1 MSSVLWLFRI
11 CPLWNIFAQYIFQ
24 NIPSVDYYFC
34 PFFFFLLPN
43 VIYFI
48 WELYLGVLQLCM
60 KMEYLGCAIHKCF
73 QYAVWALNMSRITSI
88 SVSRAYS
95 LKCAVKMY
103 LLFPSVQFFTQL
115 LWDLMNFP
123 QEGNENI
130 LENVWCSRATPDR
143 EKAQLSIS
151 LFWWTTDIQQIFNK

>member
-1 MSSVLWLFRI
+1 MTTLLCSLAFITVSSKNMASVLWLFRI

-24 NIPSVDYYFC
+24 NLPSVYYYLC
-34 PFFFFLLPN
+34 PFFLPN

-60 KMEYLGCAIHKCF
+60 KVKYLGCAIHNCF
-73 QYAVWALNMSRITSI
+73 QYAIWALNMSRITNI

-95 LKCAVKMY
+95 LKCAVKMQ
-103 LLFPSVQFFTQL
+103 LLFLSIPFFTQFL
-115 LWDLMNFP
+115 RDLTNFP

-130 LENVWCSRATPDR
+130 LDSKYLV
-143 EKAQLSIS
+143 Q
-151 LFWWTTDIQQIFNK
+151 